1 MKGNNTMRTA
11 IVAAIVAVL
20 LSAANSESVGPC
32 DREPSFSGNWQEQ
45 ANRNPYSNGGRN
57 PYDNSTW
64 SQPDPSLPYGGVPRP
79 YPY

>member
-1 MKGNNTMRTA
+1 MRTA

-20 LSAANSESVGPC
+20 LSAANSESTGPC
-32 DREPSFSGNWQEQ
+32 DREPGGFSGDWRELQ
-45 ANRNPYSNGGRN
+45 NRNPYDNGGRN

-64 SQPDPSLPYGGVPRP
+64 SQPDPRQPYGGVPKP

>member
-1 MKGNNTMRTA
+1 MLRTI

-20 LSAANSESVGPC
+20 LSAANSESIGPC
-32 DREPSFSGNWQEQ
+32 GNESGGFSGDWKELG
-45 ANRNPYSNGGRN
+45 ARNPYDNGGRN

-64 SQPDPSLPYGGVPRP
+64 SQPDPRQPYGGQAKP